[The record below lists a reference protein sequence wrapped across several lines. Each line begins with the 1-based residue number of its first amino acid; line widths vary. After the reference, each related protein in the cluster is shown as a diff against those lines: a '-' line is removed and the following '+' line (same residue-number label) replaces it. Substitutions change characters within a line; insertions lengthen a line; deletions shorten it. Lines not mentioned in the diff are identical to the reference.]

1 MGTLISNGEVPYC
14 YSRRPLR
21 TPLKKKIKLNPI
33 ENARLEIAGAYRQ
46 SIPTTGF
53 VGEQGSYSEAIAVG
67 KAMRRVAL
75 GG

>member
-1 MGTLISNGEVPYC
+1 MGTLMSNGELPYC

-21 TPLKKKIKLNPI
+21 TPFRKKITLNPI

-46 SIPTTGF
+46 NIPTTGF
-53 VGEQGSYSEAIAVG
+53 VGSSQHYTETIAMG
-67 KAMRRVAL
+67 KTMRRVAL